1 MNKIAA
7 ILWCILSL
15 AWTTASWAQNVAVSG
30 KVTGAN
36 GEAIIGA
43 NVLVEGTT
51 QGITTNVDGDYTL
64 TNVPANATLVVSYLG
79 YKTEKIPVGNKTRI
93 DVTLREDT
101 AEIEGVMVVAYGTG
115 CRV

>member
-43 NVLVEGTT
+43 NVLVEG
-51 QGITTNVDGDYTL
+51 IFFFIYT
-64 TNVPANATLVVSYLG
+64 
-79 YKTEKIPVGNKTRI
+79 
-93 DVTLREDT
+93 
-101 AEIEGVMVVAYGTG
+101 
-115 CRV
+115 

>member
-15 AWTTASWAQNVAVSG
+15 AWTTASWAQNVTVSG

-43 NVLVEGTT
+43 NVLVEVT
-51 QGITTNVDGDYTL
+51 IYFIYT
-64 TNVPANATLVVSYLG
+64 
-79 YKTEKIPVGNKTRI
+79 
-93 DVTLREDT
+93 
-101 AEIEGVMVVAYGTG
+101 
-115 CRV
+115 